1 MATAPKAVPK
11 VVPKVA
17 DTPAEAPVK
26 SKKKI
31 YLIAAITL
39 LLIAGAAG
47 GWFYLQDKNAAAG
60 SAQVEAPK
68 APVFITLEPFTVNLQ
83 TEDIDQYLQTQFS
96 LQVADSGEADNIKL
110 YMPQVRS
117 RLLTLL
123 SSRKASE
130 LNTPEGKQ
138 QLTDDIIAQVKKPFT
153 AKGPEQ
159 KVSNVFFTSFVIQ

>member
-17 DTPAEAPVK
+17 DTPAEPVK
-26 SKKKI
+26 SKKKVTI
-31 YLIAAITL
+31 IAALTL
-39 LLIAGAAG
+39 LLIGGAAG
-47 GWFYLQDKNAAAG
+47 GWFFMQKKNPAAAG
-60 SAQVEAPK
+60 EAQVEAPA

-83 TEDIDQYLQTQFS
+83 SEDVDQYLQTQFS
-96 LQVADSGEADNIKL
+96 LQVADSGESDKIKL

-123 SSRKASE
+123 SSRNAAE

-138 QLTDDIIAQVKKPFT
+138 KLTDDIIAQVKKPFT

-159 KVSNVFFTSFVIQ
+159 KVNNVFFTSFVIQ

>member
-17 DTPAEAPVK
+17 DAPAEPVK
-26 SKKKI
+26 SNKKI
-31 YLIAAITL
+31 YIIAVVAL

-47 GWFYLQDKNAAAG
+47 GWFFMQKKPVAG
-60 SAQVEAPK
+60 GPQAEAPK

-83 TEDIDQYLQTQFS
+83 AEEIDQYLQTQFS

-138 QLTDDIIAQVKKPFT
+138 KLTDDIIAQVKKPFT